1 MNSKRIF
8 SILAFLIGI
17 LVIWF
22 FVWNRKTSQPNP
34 PQIVS
39 VQDQGAAH
47 YDGQNLTQ
55 TQNVHQASTQP
66 QNTPTT
72 ISNDKPHS
80 IQEWLERQYNISISF
95 YGKVVDENEV
105 PVSNASIEFEWANAK
120 GEGLHASITSDNLGL
135 FSLTGVKGKGI
146 AVNLFKEGYYTS
158 KQLNQKYFRYSDDFG
173 RRTFSP
179 DTTNPIVFHL
189 RKKGQG
195 EALIHNLQLFGFRT
209 NGPVQYLDLVQGKNS
224 LTPPGDLVVQFT
236 RGERN
241 TDGKY
246 DWSAII
252 SVPEGGIFETDEEFM
267 FFAPEDGYQQSIEI
281 RQSANES
288 DWVSQAKK
296 RFYIKSRSG
305 NIYGRAEATIIP
317 RYQDAAAIDLDYY
330 INPSG
335 SRNLEPK

>member
-135 FSLTGVKGKGI
+135 FSLTGVK
-146 AVNLFKEGYYTS
+146 
-158 KQLNQKYFRYSDDFG
+158 
-173 RRTFSP
+173 
-179 DTTNPIVFHL
+179 
-189 RKKGQG
+189 
-195 EALIHNLQLFGFRT
+195 
-209 NGPVQYLDLVQGKNS
+209 
-224 LTPPGDLVVQFT
+224 
-236 RGERN
+236 
-241 TDGKY
+241 
-246 DWSAII
+246 
-252 SVPEGGIFETDEEFM
+252 
-267 FFAPEDGYQQSIEI
+267 
-281 RQSANES
+281 
-288 DWVSQAKK
+288 
-296 RFYIKSRSG
+296 
-305 NIYGRAEATIIP
+305 
-317 RYQDAAAIDLDYY
+317 
-330 INPSG
+330 
-335 SRNLEPK
+335 